1 MYKQKGSTFYN
12 DLKPPFKARGGV
24 SPMKSIGAGLSDIIA
39 SGGAKRRAAKE
50 LKGARA
56 EEAAAREAY
65 MNMDFSNPYA
75 NMENTAEDLTVNQQA
90 ADLAKQ
96 QFQQSQANILGSMQ
110 QTGGSFN
117 AGNIQALVGAGQQAA
132 AATAADIGK
141 QEQANQALA
150 AQQAATNQQLA
161 ARGEA
166 EAQEAKRGQT
176 ETLFGMS
183 QQRLGAAEA
192 ADAEAKA
199 MLGRGIGNLIG
210 GSIDLGTKALMASD
224 VRLKEN
230 IKHIGY
236 SKYGIP
242 TYEFKYKG
250 CDTVWSGTMA
260 QDLINLGIQNA
271 VELMDNGYYA
281 VDYNAIDVNMLPCK

>member
-230 IKHIGY
+230 IKHTGY